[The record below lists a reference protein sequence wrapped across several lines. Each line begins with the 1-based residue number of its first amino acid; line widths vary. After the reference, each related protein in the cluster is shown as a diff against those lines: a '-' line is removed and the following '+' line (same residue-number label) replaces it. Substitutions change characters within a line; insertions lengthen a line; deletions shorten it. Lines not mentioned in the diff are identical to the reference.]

1 MSLPTIPELTS
12 IDNNNLDYSI
22 ALIINGV
29 VYQVLNTD
37 GASAAQFMAQPTF
50 VQVDKSEVAIGDN
63 YDATTGTFSK

>member
-1 MSLPTIPELTS
+1 MPLPEIPSLND
-12 IDNNNLDYSI
+12 IDEHNLDYSI

-37 GASAAQFMAQPTF
+37 GASAAQFIAQPTF
-50 VQVDKSEVAIGDN
+50 VQVDKSEVVVGDK